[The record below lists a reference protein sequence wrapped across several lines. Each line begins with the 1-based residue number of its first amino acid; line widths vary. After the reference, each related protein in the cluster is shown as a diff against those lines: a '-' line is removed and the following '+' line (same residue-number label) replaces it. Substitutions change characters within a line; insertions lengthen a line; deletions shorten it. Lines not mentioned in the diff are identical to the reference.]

1 MYLVTEESCHLP
13 DSVRDHVT
21 LLLTVSL
28 IVMIM
33 MMPVMMMTGK
43 EENDD
48 LDPSQSVVS
57 TDSWSDAS
65 EKEKSVH
72 LGQTQKQS

>member
-1 MYLVTEESCHLP
+1 M
-13 DSVRDHVT
+13 RDHVT
-21 LLLTVSL
+21 LLLIVSL
-28 IVMIM
+28 IVMMM
-33 MMPVMMMTGK
+33 MMPVMTITEMTMTEK

-48 LDPSQSVVS
+48 LDPSQCVVS

>member
-1 MYLVTEESCHLP
+1 
-13 DSVRDHVT
+13 
-21 LLLTVSL
+21 
-28 IVMIM
+28 M
-33 MMPVMMMTGK
+33 MMPVMMMTEMRMTGK

-72 LGQTQKQS
+72 LGQSQKQS

>member
-1 MYLVTEESCHLP
+1 
-13 DSVRDHVT
+13 
-21 LLLTVSL
+21 
-28 IVMIM
+28 M
-33 MMPVMMMTGK
+33 MMPEMMITEMTMTEK

>member
-1 MYLVTEESCHLP
+1 M
-13 DSVRDHVT
+13 RNHVT
-21 LLLTVSL
+21 LLSIVSL

-33 MMPVMMMTGK
+33 MMTVMMMTGK

>member
-1 MYLVTEESCHLP
+1 M
-13 DSVRDHVT
+13 RDHVT
-21 LLLTVSL
+21 LLSIVSL

-33 MMPVMMMTGK
+33 MMTVMMMTGK

>member
-1 MYLVTEESCHLP
+1 MRH
-13 DSVRDHVT
+13 HIT
-21 LLLTVSL
+21 LLLIVSL
-28 IVMIM
+28 IVMMTI
-33 MMPVMMMTGK
+33 MPVMMMTEMRMTGK

>member
-1 MYLVTEESCHLP
+1 M
-13 DSVRDHVT
+13 RDHVT

-28 IVMIM
+28 ILMIM